1 MTQKSLPI
9 IPWMGGKRR
18 LAKRLLPLFPE
29 HSCYVELFAGGA
41 ALFFMREQAAKTEVL
56 NDINGQLVNLY
67 RVVQHHFDEFVRQ
80 FDYTLT
86 SREVFTR
93 LHATP
98 PELLTD
104 IQRAARFFYLQHNAF
119 GGKPSGQN
127 FGTATTSQAWSAI
140 DIAEKLQAARQRL
153 GGVFIENEPW
163 QRCVKRYD
171 RPHTFFYADPPYWQ
185 VTGYERVFDWTE
197 YEQLAQTMRT
207 MQGKMMLSINDHPD
221 IRALFAEFNITELQL
236 AYSVGRKA
244 ESRIQRG
251 ELVICN

>member
-1 MTQKSLPI
+1 MTPTLPI

-18 LAKRLLPLFPE
+18 LAKQLLPKFPE
-29 HSCYVELFAGGA
+29 HQCYVELFAGGA
-41 ALFFMREQAAKTEVL
+41 ALFFMREQRAQCEVV
-56 NDINGQLVNLY
+56 NDIDGQLINLY
-67 RVVQHHFDEFVRQ
+67 RVVQHHFDEFTRQ
-80 FDYTLT
+80 FNYTLS

-119 GGKPSGQN
+119 GSRTTGQT
-127 FGTATTSQAWSAI
+127 FGTETTGKAWNATQ
-140 DIAEKLQAARQRL
+140 IAEKLQAARQRL

-185 VTGYERVFDWTE
+185 TAGYERVFDWTE

-207 MQGKMMLSINDHPD
+207 MQGKMMLSSI
-221 IRALFAEFNITELQL
+221 LQNC
-236 AYSVGRKA
+236 S
-244 ESRIQRG
+244 
-251 ELVICN
+251 